1 MRTLVLGLGNSI
13 LGDDGVGIQV
23 AARARE
29 ALVGSGV
36 EVDEEHR
43 GGLRLMERLVGYDRA
58 VIVDAIVT
66 GRNPPGTVVRLTTDD
81 MPTLHSSSAHDA
93 SLATALRLGEAMGLA
108 LPREVRIVAVEAER
122 VLDFSESLTPAV
134 AASVPAA
141 VEAVMD
147 AACAATTIEE
157 AL

>member
-93 SLATALRLGEAMGLA
+93 GGAGQRKDD
-108 LPREVRIVAVEAER
+108 R
-122 VLDFSESLTPAV
+122 
-134 AASVPAA
+134 
-141 VEAVMD
+141 
-147 AACAATTIEE
+147 
-157 AL
+157 